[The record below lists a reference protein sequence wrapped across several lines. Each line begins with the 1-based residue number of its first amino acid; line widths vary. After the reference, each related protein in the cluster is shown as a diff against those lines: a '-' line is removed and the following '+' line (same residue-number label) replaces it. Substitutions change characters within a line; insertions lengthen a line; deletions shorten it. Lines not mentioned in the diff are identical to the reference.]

1 MIQSIPQQSTPDYIS
16 MTRIK
21 VRPQIRT
28 RNGFD
33 EESLK
38 GLAST
43 IKTEGIIEPLIV
55 TPADDGDFWLVAGE
69 RRLLAASMAGLV
81 DVPVNVRTA
90 DTHSLATVQAI
101 ENLQR
106 EDLHPADIAEGLVQ
120 LKTLPQNRNWG
131 DVARSIGK
139 SPSWVSKHLALT
151 KLKPVVH
158 YAMVE
163 GKTKDIELLTSLDK
177 LARINTPDGHKALTA
192 QLAGLDEGTTT
203 RASVRKAL
211 AKLTAS
217 TDGSTGEG
225 GGGHDK
231 TGDNP
236 GEDGNDKPDTRPA
249 KLPRLELAKEPA
261 ELILR
266 ALAAYDC
273 PTEHKLEREALSAYV
288 AGFIAQHWPA

>member
-16 MTRIK
+16 MARIK

-33 EESLK
+33 ETSLK

-55 TPADDGDFWLVAGE
+55 TPAEDGDFWLVAGE

-81 DVPVNVRTA
+81 DVPVNIRTA

-106 EDLHPADIAEGLVQ
+106 EDLHPADIADGLVQ

-139 SPSWVSKHLALT
+139 SASWVSKHLALT

-163 GKTKDIELLTSLDK
+163 GKTKDVELLTALDK
-177 LARINTPDGHKALTA
+177 LARINTPEGHKALTA
-192 QLAGLDEGTTT
+192 QLAGLDAGTTT
-203 RASVRKAL
+203 RESVRQAL
-211 AKLTAS
+211 ARLAKPVQS
-217 TDGSTGEG
+217 TD
-225 GGGHDK
+225 D
-231 TGDNP
+231 TGDGP
-236 GEDGNDKPDTRPA
+236 SDADSDGDDDAESDGGARADGSPSGRKTIQVTEAQADLIKRALDYCREPHRPFT
-249 KLPRLELAKEPA
+249 KEQKA
-261 ELILR
+261 QLTTIMELI
-266 ALAAYDC
+266 
-273 PTEHKLEREALSAYV
+273 
-288 AGFIAQHWPA
+288 G